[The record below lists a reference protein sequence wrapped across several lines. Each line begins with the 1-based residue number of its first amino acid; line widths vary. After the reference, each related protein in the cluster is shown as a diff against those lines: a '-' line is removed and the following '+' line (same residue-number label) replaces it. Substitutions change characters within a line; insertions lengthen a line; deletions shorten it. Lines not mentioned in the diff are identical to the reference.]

1 MANTISKN
9 TMDEV
14 DSAYQVLKAAGHP
27 LYYRDLIDQAIAL
40 KGGAARASA
49 YIIAD
54 VHTRINLDSRFVH
67 TGKSMWG
74 LNEWSPQRINAHDA
88 DEPASARPDTKRR
101 ERLFAAIQQDFDSE
115 DTADAAEPDS
125 MLDGEAEIEEEELED
140 NEE

>member
-49 YIIAD
+49 YTIAD

-74 LNEWSPQRINAHDA
+74 LNEWSPQRISSYDA
-88 DEPASARPDTKRR
+88 DEPAAARQDTKRR
-101 ERLFAAIQQDFDSE
+101 EKLFAAIQQDFDNE
-115 DTADAAEPDS
+115 DAGSATESDS
-125 MLDGEAEIEEEELED
+125 LLEGEAELDEEEMED
-140 NEE
+140 NEA